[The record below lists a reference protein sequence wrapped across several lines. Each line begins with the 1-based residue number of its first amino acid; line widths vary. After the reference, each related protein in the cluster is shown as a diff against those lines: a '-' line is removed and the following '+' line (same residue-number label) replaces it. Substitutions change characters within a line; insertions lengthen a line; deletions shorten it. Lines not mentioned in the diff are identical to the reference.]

1 MRPTC
6 FLLLVPFLTPFAQ
19 AQLPTLSKTYIV
31 VTDRFSNQ
39 IIRYNTDGTL
49 HDNFVASVNPEA
61 VVFGPD
67 QNLYLT
73 GFNAGTVDRFNGDTG
88 NIIGRFITGGSL
100 AGPEGLTFGPDG
112 NLYVVDRV
120 QSAVLRYD
128 GATGAFMDLFVK
140 PRSGGL
146 TGAAAITFGPD
157 GNLYLTSGSVSQDG
171 SGVNN
176 PQVLRYDGKTGA
188 FKDVFIS
195 PGSGGLENPFF
206 LLFGPDGNLYISAVT
221 KNSVLR
227 YNGKTGAFIDAFIQP
242 NSGGLSRPTGMA
254 FGPDGRFYVASAF
267 APTIAILRYDAKTG
281 AFIDNFIREGTGGLE
296 GPTDVIFY
304 TFESQIAATGHD
316 SAVAT
321 DPAGNRLVVW
331 VDNDQ
336 IKEQP
341 FNASGQATASPRVI
355 SSASDRNAHP
365 DVVALDTSSYLVAWE
380 AVSTSGKA
388 GGEATASGSRIIIVP
403 VNGGGAP
410 SPPKTIS
417 QPSPGTGD
425 SAPKVAPVKHGFKA
439 AVTWGR
445 TDSTGRGTAVVGRIV
460 NNDGSPSGSEVSIGT
475 PASNSSDESPVIAS
489 DGSEGLTIAWQR
501 RRLDNSST
509 MIVAGTLDSSLGTT
523 SPLNV
528 IDDGTSGRPAD
539 PSIGENSS
547 GRTLLVW
554 SRDPLLQQLVS
565 SAGAS
570 AKRIIIVPIGGGGA
584 PVTAPAPI
592 SADPAKQAS
601 KPRIIMSDGAAAGVV
616 WQYGGSNGSG
626 QGVYGRS
633 VLTNGNQAKTEFVVT
648 DALTGSESFGAPA
661 VAINSGGQLTISSD
675 KTASGSAAGIFTRTK
690 GTDFPP
696 VTHRR
701 VTKHSEDGALI
712 VPTVPWH
719 AR

>member
-1 MRPTC
+1 MKSMRPTC

-146 TGAAAITFGPD
+146 TGAAAITFGP
-157 GNLYLTSGSVSQDG
+157 
-171 SGVNN
+171 
-176 PQVLRYDGKTGA
+176 DGKTGA

-388 GGEATASGSRIIIVP
+388 GGEATATGSRIIIVP
-403 VNGGGAP
+403 VNGGG
-410 SPPKTIS
+410 
-417 QPSPGTGD
+417 
-425 SAPKVAPVKHGFKA
+425 
-439 AVTWGR
+439 
-445 TDSTGRGTAVVGRIV
+445 
-460 NNDGSPSGSEVSIGT
+460 
-475 PASNSSDESPVIAS
+475 
-489 DGSEGLTIAWQR
+489 
-501 RRLDNSST
+501 
-509 MIVAGTLDSSLGTT
+509 
-523 SPLNV
+523 
-528 IDDGTSGRPAD
+528 
-539 PSIGENSS
+539 
-547 GRTLLVW
+547 
-554 SRDPLLQQLVS
+554 
-565 SAGAS
+565 
-570 AKRIIIVPIGGGGA
+570 
-584 PVTAPAPI
+584 
-592 SADPAKQAS
+592 
-601 KPRIIMSDGAAAGVV
+601 
-616 WQYGGSNGSG
+616 
-626 QGVYGRS
+626 
-633 VLTNGNQAKTEFVVT
+633 
-648 DALTGSESFGAPA
+648 
-661 VAINSGGQLTISSD
+661 
-675 KTASGSAAGIFTRTK
+675 
-690 GTDFPP
+690 
-696 VTHRR
+696 
-701 VTKHSEDGALI
+701 
-712 VPTVPWH
+712 
-719 AR
+719 